1 MPQSGLYVGSNPIQY
16 IPPSTKVAHEVLSSK
31 KSIAG
36 FRTPA
41 RSCVS
46 RAAGTKAGVSP
57 MQRAIFSPPTPNAGF
72 EPESRIVRPPHV
84 VTIGLRARTVRG
96 FESHPIHTRCRGV
109 AAHVDNGGCFSA
121 VDGLAVGEGQLHT
134 SMKGVAIGP
143 GELVVARAKIRS
155 LEPCAYMQNT
165 PFAALQLG
173 WEAAGLQ
180 KFR

>member
-1 MPQSGLYVGSNPIQY
+1 MKQCIGWDSNPRTVRSEAKKMRFCEAIAKNHTFLPQSGLYVGSNPIQY

-57 MQRAIFSPPTPNAGF
+57 MQRAIFFPPTPNAGF

-96 FESHPIHTRCRGV
+96 FESHPIQLD
-109 AAHVDNGGCFSA
+109 AEYEKA
-121 VDGLAVGEGQLHT
+121 VQGLAKQ
-134 SMKGVAIGP
+134 
-143 GELVVARAKIRS
+143 
-155 LEPCAYMQNT
+155 
-165 PFAALQLG
+165 
-173 WEAAGLQ
+173 
-180 KFR
+180 